1 MDGYQEIDDDLHNW
15 LKMKMIINNWCESS
29 AIEMFTSEFWT
40 VRSTTIQSFLTF
52 HSKYSTSLRWL
63 PYISPTIIIIIKWI
77 AMGWMGRRKK
87 FKSILRASSVVAET
101 AETQHWDQPFR
112 TTSQIHQLGTS
123 QNQLIWQHFTHL
135 APLFPPFLPWL
146 CSVENQTY
154 FNTFDNILRP
164 PLTDILPNASSS
176 PNVC

>member
-1 MDGYQEIDDDLHNW
+1 
-15 LKMKMIINNWCESS
+15 MIINNWCESS

-77 AMGWMGRRKK
+77 VMGWMGRRKK
-87 FKSILRASSVVAET
+87 FKSNLRASSVVAET
-101 AETQHWDQPFR
+101 AETQHWDPPFR

-123 QNQLIWQHFTHL
+123 QNQLIWQHSHIWHRFFLPSFFDWVQFKTRQTSTHL
-135 APLFPPFLPWL
+135 TTFCVPPWL
-146 CSVENQTY
+146 ISSLTLPQVQMLTQT
-154 FNTFDNILRP
+154 LP
-164 PLTDILPNASSS
+164 PLPPHSLTKTN
-176 PNVC
+176 